1 MQLQYIEPCT
11 ILLCSTQQSKQAT
24 VSSKQSSHNPPA
36 NILRKTMCTLNK
48 DDAVCRRSFYLY
60 PSSYVLAY
68 VYAIFIRLLG
78 AKQKPLIYAQ
88 LIRLYHSYSHFLNET
103 LLVLALSAATN

>member
-1 MQLQYIEPCT
+1 MMQF
-11 ILLCSTQQSKQAT
+11 
-24 VSSKQSSHNPPA
+24 
-36 NILRKTMCTLNK
+36 
-48 DDAVCRRSFYLY
+48 AVDLSIYTHLHM
-60 PSSYVLAY
+60 
-68 VYAIFIRLLG
+68 YAIFIRLLG